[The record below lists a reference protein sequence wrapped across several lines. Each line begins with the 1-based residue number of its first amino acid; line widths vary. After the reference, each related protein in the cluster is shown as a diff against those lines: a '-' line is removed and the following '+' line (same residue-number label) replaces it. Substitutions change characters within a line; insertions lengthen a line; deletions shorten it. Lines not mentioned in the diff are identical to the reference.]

1 MDNVVDLQKRKESQ
15 VITIDYKTL
24 NSEGFNQALSL
35 LSNQTGF
42 ANFQAAY
49 NVAKI
54 TKQHFEELK
63 IARELY
69 NKWTD
74 PYIVKD
80 EAGVPKRAAKAH
92 PLCPW
97 EIKEG
102 MEKQF
107 DEELEKFLKT
117 SVEIKARPMMMN
129 ELGMIQL
136 SPAQL
141 IALEPIFA
149 PEAFDSQPSSPAH

>member
-1 MDNVVDLQKRKESQ
+1 MDNVVDLQKRKEVN

-42 ANFQAAY
+42 ASFQAAY

-63 IARELY
+63 IARDLY

-74 PYIVKD
+74 PYLVKD
-80 EAGVPKRAAKAH
+80 EKGAPKRATKAH

-97 EIKEG
+97 EIIEGKEK
-102 MEKQF
+102 EF
-107 DEELEKFLKT
+107 DDELEKFLKT
-117 SVEIKARPMMMN
+117 SVKIEARPLMLN
-129 ELGMIQL
+129 ELGAIQL

-149 PEAFDSQPSSPAH
+149 PEAFSPSASPAH